1 MARKV
6 HYGSYHIKSLGCRE
20 LAKEWKAHRDSEYKG
35 EKINDAWYVTKY
47 SKPVP
52 ITRSCITKVTCPTC
66 IDELCTR
73 ILLQDDKINGHY

>member
-6 HYGSYHIKSLGCRE
+6 HYASGHIVSLGCRE
-20 LAKEWKAHRDSEYKG
+20 LAKEQKAHLDSYYKG
-35 EKINDAWYVTKY
+35 EKINDGWYVTKY

-52 ITRSCITKVTCPTC
+52 ITRSCITKVTCQTC

>member
-6 HYGSYHIKSLGCRE
+6 HYGSGHIIPLGCRE
-20 LAKEWKAHRDSEYKG
+20 LAKEQKAHLDSKYKG

-52 ITRSCITKVTCPTC
+52 ITRSCITKVTCREC
-66 IDELCTR
+66 LAMLIDRCFAQEDHNG
-73 ILLQDDKINGHY
+73 IL